1 MRITNNIMVNTSL
14 SNLQKS
20 LIALNNYSTQVET
33 GKKIQTASENPV
45 IASKS
50 LRYRTRLYEIDQ
62 YKSNVAEA
70 NSWLSSTETT
80 LSSTYSILK
89 KIREL
94 AQDCASETITD
105 SDRTQSLIEIKE
117 LRSQLAQEANT
128 NVAGRYIF
136 SGYKTDTKVMFNS
149 DEEITYNLKE
159 SLDFTKADVIDANE
173 MGTIKGYS
181 VKLLYGNIEDDSVK
195 LTLKTST
202 DEIIDYPSST
212 ATDEYVINYVSAT
225 DADAYKVAE
234 SYVDGGKN
242 VHTINLIKETGEI
255 VFNETDYKTL
265 SNDIQVEYTKN
276 KFSDGDLNPVHYLV
290 CSEKVNVANPNIG
303 RMQNNRIVLEPTEG
317 IKDGT
322 VRGLQLNGAT
332 LIDDDGNVTAP
343 YTVNYVKSTDATPL
357 GANEIRICTD
367 SGEIRFGSSFDGDNG
382 SVVAVN
388 SYYKAETNPSLIS
401 STKEVTFPDKLVGAL
416 NNSREIKLSSK
427 GTIDVNSIQN
437 LTLRKY
443 NNTTETYD
451 DVTPSP
457 LVVKYALSTDIPKPT
472 PVGNE
477 LMVYTDTGMMVAGTG
492 IDAGTEI
499 VMDKLF
505 VTTNEKVNEE
515 IKFEVNSN
523 SSIVVNALAQDVFT
537 MDLFKDL
544 DLLIGRIQNFPRDEV
559 TTLLSQALEDLDNHM
574 EEVLKQNSTV
584 GSKMN
589 RLELISNRLADD
601 KINFKDLQSE
611 NEDVD
616 EAEAATNLAIQE
628 MVYNAALQTTSK
640 VLQTSLLDF
649 LQ

>member
-105 SDRTQSLIEIKE
+105 SDRAQSLIEIKE

-181 VKLLYGNIEDDSVK
+181 VKFLYGNIEDDSVN

-202 DEIIDYPSST
+202 DEIINYPSTT
-212 ATDEYVINYVSAT
+212 ATDDYVINYVSAT

-322 VRGLQLNGAT
+322 VRGLQLNGSV
-332 LIDDDGNVTAP
+332 LIDDDGNVVCYHMNKEVLDRAIGMIEDIVKEVVIGEV
-343 YTVNYVKSTDATPL
+343 YTVK
-357 GANEIRICTD
+357 
-367 SGEIRFGSSFDGDNG
+367 
-382 SVVAVN
+382 
-388 SYYKAETNPSLIS
+388 
-401 STKEVTFPDKLVGAL
+401 
-416 NNSREIKLSSK
+416 
-427 GTIDVNSIQN
+427 
-437 LTLRKY
+437 
-443 NNTTETYD
+443 
-451 DVTPSP
+451 
-457 LVVKYALSTDIPKPT
+457 VVK
-472 PVGNE
+472 
-477 LMVYTDTGMMVAGTG
+477 
-492 IDAGTEI
+492 
-499 VMDKLF
+499 
-505 VTTNEKVNEE
+505 
-515 IKFEVNSN
+515 NSN
-523 SSIVVNALAQDVFT
+523 F
-537 MDLFKDL
+537 
-544 DLLIGRIQNFPRDEV
+544 
-559 TTLLSQALEDLDNHM
+559 
-574 EEVLKQNSTV
+574 
-584 GSKMN
+584 
-589 RLELISNRLADD
+589 SN
-601 KINFKDLQSE
+601 N
-611 NEDVD
+611 V
-616 EAEAATNLAIQE
+616 
-628 MVYNAALQTTSK
+628 
-640 VLQTSLLDF
+640 
-649 LQ
+649 